1 MRAEK
6 RLLNRKETAEYL
18 RLGVS
23 TIDKLLATKKLKPV
37 RIGRRVLFLQEDL
50 DKFIQEARES
60 R

>member
-37 RIGRRVLFLQEDL
+37 RIGRRGLFLQEDL